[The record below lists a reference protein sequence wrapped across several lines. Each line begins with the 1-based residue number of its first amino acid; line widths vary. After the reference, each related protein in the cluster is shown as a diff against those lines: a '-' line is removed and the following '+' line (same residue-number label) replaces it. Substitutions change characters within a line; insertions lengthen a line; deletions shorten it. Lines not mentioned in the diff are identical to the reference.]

1 MDEVGI
7 ISRQELEQK
16 LARKDGLVLVETLA
30 EEKYQ
35 AAHLPGAINV
45 PAARVGE
52 LAAAKLPDKNAE
64 IVVYCSSSH

>member
-1 MDEVGI
+1 MDEVPTI
-7 ISRQELEQK
+7 LRQELEQK
-16 LARKDGLVLVETLA
+16 LARKDVVLVETLA

-45 PAARVGE
+45 PSARVGE
-52 LAAAKLPDKNAE
+52 LAASLLPDKNAE

>member
-1 MDEVGI
+1 MEEVPV

-16 LARKDGLVLVETLA
+16 LARKDVVLVETLA

-52 LAAAKLPDKNAE
+52 LAASLLPDKNAE

>member
-1 MDEVGI
+1 MEEVPV

-16 LARKDGLVLVETLA
+16 LARKDVLLVETLA

-52 LAAAKLPDKNAE
+52 LAASVLPDKNAE

>member
-1 MDEVGI
+1 MEEVPV

-16 LARKDGLVLVETLA
+16 LARKDVLLVETLA

-45 PAARVGE
+45 PSARVGE
-52 LAAAKLPDKNAE
+52 LAASLLPDKNAE

>member
-1 MDEVGI
+1 MEEVPV

-16 LARKDGLVLVETLA
+16 LARKDVVLVETLA

-45 PAARVGE
+45 PSARVGE
-52 LAAAKLPDKNAE
+52 LAASMLPDKHAE

>member
-1 MDEVGI
+1 MDEVAT

-16 LARKDGLVLVETLA
+16 LARKDVVLVETLA

-45 PAARVGE
+45 PSARVGE
-52 LAAAKLPDKNAE
+52 LAAGMLPDKNAQ

>member
-1 MDEVGI
+1 MDEVPV
-7 ISRQELEQK
+7 ISRAELQQK
-16 LARKDGLVLVETLA
+16 LASKDGLVLVETLA

-35 AAHLPGAINV
+35 AAHLPGAVNV

-52 LAAAKLPDKNAE
+52 LASSMLPDKNAE

>member
-1 MDEVGI
+1 MEEVPV

-16 LARKDGLVLVETLA
+16 LARKDVLLVETLA

-52 LAAAKLPDKNAE
+52 LAASLLPDKNAE

>member
-1 MDEVGI
+1 MEDVAV

-16 LARKDGLVLVETLA
+16 LARKDVVLVETLA
-30 EEKYQ
+30 AEKYQ

-45 PAARVGE
+45 PSARVGE
-52 LAAAKLPDKNAE
+52 LAASMLPDKNAE

>member
-1 MDEVGI
+1 MEDVPV

-16 LARKDGLVLVETLA
+16 LARKDVVLVETLA

-45 PAARVGE
+45 PSARVAE
-52 LAAAKLPDKNAE
+52 LAASMLPDKNAE